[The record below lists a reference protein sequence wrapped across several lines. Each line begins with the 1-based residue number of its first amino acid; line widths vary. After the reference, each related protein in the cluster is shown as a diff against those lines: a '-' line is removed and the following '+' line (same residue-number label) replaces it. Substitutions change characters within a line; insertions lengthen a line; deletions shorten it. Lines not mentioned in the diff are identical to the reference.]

1 MTKTP
6 KSWLDGPKIWPS
18 WGGAPEGEGELQCGG
33 GPTDADLAELAKAL
47 RGYDSLYGPGEQ
59 WLPDQQG
66 RVNIPFRLFIM
77 LSNLVDRNIRQLAW
91 TQEKKDWLRAAYVE
105 QERAD
110 GKTVKEAVAADRQA
124 TQRRRDRE
132 RHQNYALAGGGWR
145 GDGEKVLPKSHALA
159 GRGAASAKNPQTQVV
174 ASSLINRTKGNGG
187 AFHYLFSFWR

>member
-110 GKTVKEAVAADRQA
+110 GKTVKEAVAAAAKRLSDGEIVNGIKTTPSPAAAGEEMVKKSYQKVMRW
-124 TQRRRDRE
+124 
-132 RHQNYALAGGGWR
+132 LAGGQR
-145 GDGEKVLPKSHALA
+145 PRRTRRRKLLLP
-159 GRGAASAKNPQTQVV
+159 R
-174 ASSLINRTKGNGG
+174 
-187 AFHYLFSFWR
+187 